1 MGNVLSFLSDVLAL
15 RNSTFSVDQIPDL
28 TGKVVIV
35 TGASTGIGK
44 ETAKALLAHGAKV
57 YIAAR
62 NQASAEVAIRQLK
75 QETGNEAIFLK
86 LDLGDLKAIKVSAEK
101 FMSKETQLHILINNA
116 GVMVP
121 PTELVTVDGY
131 DLQFGTNVLGHYY
144 FTKLLLPILTSTA
157 KATSEGKV
165 RVVNVSS
172 CAHLFG
178 QLDFNTFKDGPAR
191 KKCTRAGLYNQSK
204 FVTRF
209 RSGCG
214 MKLIMTQGNIVF
226 ALELAKRYG
235 DQGIVSTALNPGTIK
250 SELHR
255 HYESQLPSI
264 ARLFSNM
271 VVMYDTPQG
280 ALTQLYAAT
289 SPEAASLNGKYLVP
303 WARVKSARQDTQD
316 AELGKALWDWLEEQ
330 VKDI

>member
-1 MGNVLSFLSDVLAL
+1 MGNVVSWLGEAAPPK
-15 RNSTFSVDQIPDL
+15 STFSVDQIPDL

-35 TGASTGIGK
+35 TGASTGIGR

-62 NQASAEVAIRQLK
+62 NQASSEEAIRQLK
-75 QETGNEAIFLK
+75 QETGNEALFFK
-86 LDLGDLKAIKVSAEK
+86 VDLADLRSIKASAEE
-101 FMSKETQLHILINNA
+101 FLSKETQLHILINNA

-121 PTELVTVDGY
+121 PVDLVTTDGY

-144 FTKLLLPILTSTA
+144 FTKLLLPVLISTA
-157 KATSEGKV
+157 KATPEGTV
-165 RVVNVSS
+165 RVVNVAS

-178 QLDFNTFKDGPAR
+178 NLDFNTFKDGPAR
-191 KKCTRAGLYNQSK
+191 NKCTTRTLYSQSK
-204 FVTRF
+204 F
-209 RSGCG
+209 
-214 MKLIMTQGNIVF
+214 GNIVL

-235 DQGIVSTALNPGTIK
+235 DEGIISTALNPGNIR
-250 SELHR
+250 SDLLR
-255 HYESQLPSI
+255 HVPNLVQQTLSTVLLYP
-264 ARLFSNM
+264 
-271 VVMYDTPQG
+271 TPQG

-303 WARVKSARQDTQD
+303 WARVISPRPGTQD
-316 AELGKALWDWLEEQ
+316 PQLGQALWDWLEEQ

>member
-1 MGNVLSFLSDVLAL
+1 MGNFLSWLSDAAPPKT
-15 RNSTFSVDQIPDL
+15 TFSVDQIPDL

-62 NQASAEVAIRQLK
+62 NQASSEEAIRQLK

-86 LDLGDLKAIKVSAEK
+86 LDLGDLKAIKVSAEE
-101 FMSKETQLHILINNA
+101 FLSKETQLHILINNA

-121 PTELVTVDGY
+121 PTELVTADGY

-157 KATSEGKV
+157 KATPESKV

-191 KKCTRAGLYNQSK
+191 KKWTRASLYNQSK
-204 FVTRF
+204 F
-209 RSGCG
+209 
-214 MKLIMTQGNIVF
+214 GNIVL

-235 DQGIVSTALNPGTIK
+235 DQGIISTALNPGNIK
-250 SELHR
+250 SELQR
-255 HYESQLPSI
+255 HVEPQLPSI
-264 ARLFSNM
+264 VKQFLSA
-271 VVMYDTPQG
+271 VVLYETSQG

-289 SPEAASLNGKYLVP
+289 SPEAANLNGKYLVP
-303 WARVKSARQDTQD
+303 WARVGSPRQETQD
-316 AELGKALWDWLEEQ
+316 AQLGKALWEWLEEQ

>member
-204 FVTRF
+204 F
-209 RSGCG
+209 
-214 MKLIMTQGNIVF
+214 GNIVF

-289 SPEAASLNGKYLVP
+289 SPEATSLNGKYLVP